1 MHTGSRAF
9 CFLMAL
15 AATGTEAVSAAPAT
29 TTGRTP
35 GVQPGH
41 YRVEAKV
48 INVSA
53 AAAKDIDN
61 GASGLGYLSQ
71 ERLVKL
77 IGSPGANLLSCPSV
91 DSAESLAA
99 HIDVTRNVP
108 LPHGASREVGINLA
122 VVPQKQGSDIGYLVS
137 IKDVR
142 FQGFQDR
149 AATQPIFHTGRVT
162 TSIPAS
168 AGTGT
173 GYYCIDIPA
182 PKKVAMTY
190 DADGRRSA
198 AIADANERELL
209 FVKISRG

>member
-1 MHTGSRAF
+1 
-9 CFLMAL
+9 
-15 AATGTEAVSAAPAT
+15 
-29 TTGRTP
+29 
-35 GVQPGH
+35 VQPGH

-53 AAAKDIDN
+53 AAAKDINN

-71 ERLVKL
+71 ERLVEL
-77 IGSPGANLLSCPSV
+77 MGSPGANILSCPSV
-91 DSAESLAA
+91 DSAESLAT
-99 HIDVTRNVP
+99 HIGVTRHVP
-108 LPHGASREVGINLA
+108 LPHGAGREVGINRD
-122 VVPQKQGSDIGYLVS
+122 VVPQKRGADFGYLIS

-142 FQGFQDR
+142 FQGFQDQ
-149 AATQPIFHTGRVT
+149 AATLPIFHKGHVT

-168 AGTGT
+168 AGTGS
-173 GYYCIDIPA
+173 GYYCIDVPA
-182 PKKVAMTY
+182 PKKVAVTY